1 MDATFTSKLYHH
13 SLLLLDPS
21 SSGRNIPNL
30 WKGLTAN
37 ISMCSMCP
45 RRRRRGACFLL
56 GTHALAF
63 GISFTAY
70 TLARRLYIA
79 QILLIKKYNDVN
91 IYCRMEHLSEDILEE
106 WAELL
111 KALAHPIRLRI
122 LATLIEG
129 RQCVKNLTE
138 LLKISQPN
146 VSQHLGILRNK
157 GIVGCK
163 RDGSVVCYYIKDER
177 ALKIYEILSKEVT
190 KWQETSSH

>member
-1 MDATFTSKLYHH
+1 
-13 SLLLLDPS
+13 
-21 SSGRNIPNL
+21 
-30 WKGLTAN
+30 
-37 ISMCSMCP
+37 
-45 RRRRRGACFLL
+45 
-56 GTHALAF
+56 
-63 GISFTAY
+63 
-70 TLARRLYIA
+70 
-79 QILLIKKYNDVN
+79 
-91 IYCRMEHLSEDILEE
+91 MEYLSEEILEE

-122 LATLIEG
+122 LAALMEG
-129 RQCVKNLTE
+129 RQCVKDLSE